1 MAERVVLNNLKD
13 SEFNEAVETAV
24 RYLKSGEVIIA
35 AAEHG
40 YVYLADAFDKD
51 AVKAI
56 HILRGDRT
64 NVVAQVFIGDIKVL
78 TGITAR
84 LTQEQ
89 DNLLKAF
96 WPGLLSV
103 TMKSQLALSW
113 DLGDERRLGKVN
125 VRLPNRKF
133 LNAILLKTGPLA
145 VASVALTGE
154 SAILDLKK
162 LSIYESDIGVVFDEG
177 QLASGQL
184 STWIDISENEITVVR
199 VGDISLEKLRSIVPT
214 ISTPNL

>member
-1 MAERVVLNNLKD
+1 MAERVLLDNLDD
-13 SEFNEAVETAV
+13 SKFNEAVDTAV
-24 RYLKSGEVIIA
+24 RYIKSGEVIIA

-84 LTQEQ
+84 LTQEH
-89 DNLLKAF
+89 DNLLRAF

-154 SAILDLKK
+154 SVVLDLTKV
-162 LSIYESDIGVVFDEG
+162 SIYESDIGVIFDEG
-177 QLASGQL
+177 QLESGQL
-184 STWIDISENEITVVR
+184 STWIDLSENETTVIR
-199 VGDISLEKLRSIVPT
+199 VGDISLEQLRSIVPT

>member
-1 MAERVVLNNLKD
+1 MAERVLLDNLED
-13 SEFNEAVETAV
+13 SKFNEAVDTAV
-24 RYLKSGEVIIA
+24 RYIKSGEVIIA

-84 LTQEQ
+84 LTQEH
-89 DNLLKAF
+89 DNLLEAF

-133 LNAILLKTGPLA
+133 LNAILVKTGPLA
-145 VASVALTGE
+145 VGSVALTGE
-154 SAILDLKK
+154 SAILDLTKV
-162 LSIYESDIGVVFDEG
+162 SIYESDIGVIFDEG
-177 QLASGQL
+177 QLESGQL
-184 STWIDISENEITVVR
+184 STWVDISENEITVIR
-199 VGDISLEKLRSIVPT
+199 VGDISLEQLRSIVPT

>member
-1 MAERVVLNNLKD
+1 MAERVLLDNLED
-13 SEFNEAVETAV
+13 SKFNEAVDTAV
-24 RYLKSGEVIIA
+24 RYIKSGEVIIA

-78 TGITAR
+78 SGITAR

-145 VASVALTGE
+145 AASVALTGE
-154 SAILDLKK
+154 SAILDLTKV
-162 LSIYESDIGVVFDEG
+162 SIYESDIGVIFDEG
-177 QLASGQL
+177 QLESGQL
-184 STWIDISENEITVVR
+184 STWIDLSENEITVIR
-199 VGDISLEKLRSIVPT
+199 VGDISLEQLRSIVPT

>member
-1 MAERVVLNNLKD
+1 MAERVLVDNLED
-13 SEFNEAVETAV
+13 SKFNEAVDTAV
-24 RYLKSGEVIIA
+24 RYIKSGEVIIA

-145 VASVALTGE
+145 AASVALTGE
-154 SAILDLKK
+154 SAILDLTKV
-162 LSIYESDIGVVFDEG
+162 SIYESDIGVIFDEG
-177 QLASGQL
+177 QLESGQL
-184 STWIDISENEITVVR
+184 STWIDLSENEITVIR
-199 VGDISLEKLRSIVPT
+199 VGDISLEQLRSIVPT

>member
-1 MAERVVLNNLKD
+1 MAERVLLDNLED
-13 SEFNEAVETAV
+13 SKFNEAVDTAV
-24 RYLKSGEVIIA
+24 RYIKSGEVIIA

-84 LTQEQ
+84 LTQEH
-89 DNLLKAF
+89 DNLLEAF

-133 LNAILLKTGPLA
+133 LNAILVKTGPLA
-145 VASVALTGE
+145 VGSVALTGE
-154 SAILDLKK
+154 SAILDLTKV
-162 LSIYESDIGVVFDEG
+162 SIYESDIGVIFDEG
-177 QLASGQL
+177 QLESGQL
-184 STWIDISENEITVVR
+184 STWVDISENEITVIR
-199 VGDISLEKLRSIVPT
+199 VGDISLEQLHSIVPT

>member
-1 MAERVVLNNLKD
+1 MAERVLLDNLDD
-13 SEFNEAVETAV
+13 SKFNEAVDTAV
-24 RYLKSGEVIIA
+24 RYIKSGEVIIA

-84 LTQEQ
+84 LTQEH

-145 VASVALTGE
+145 AASVALTGG
-154 SAILDLKK
+154 SAILDLTKV
-162 LSIYESDIGVVFDEG
+162 SIYESDIGVIFDEG
-177 QLASGQL
+177 QLESGQL
-184 STWIDISENEITVVR
+184 STWIDLSENEITVIR
-199 VGDISLEKLRSIVPT
+199 VGDISLEQLRSIVPT

>member
-1 MAERVVLNNLKD
+1 MAERVLLTNLKD
-13 SEFNEAVETAV
+13 SEFNEAVDTAV

-154 SAILDLKK
+154 SAILDLTKV
-162 LSIYESDIGVVFDEG
+162 SIYESDIGVIFDEG
-177 QLASGQL
+177 KLESGQL
-184 STWIDISENEITVVR
+184 STWVDISENEITVIR
-199 VGDISLEKLRSIVPT
+199 VGDISLEQLRSIVPT

>member
-24 RYLKSGEVIIA
+24 RYIKSGEVIIA

-78 TGITAR
+78 TGISAR

-89 DNLLKAF
+89 ENLLNTF

-145 VASVALTGE
+145 AASVALTGE
-154 SAILDLKK
+154 SAILDLTKVP
-162 LSIYESDIGVVFDEG
+162 IYESDIGVIFDEG
-177 QLASGQL
+177 KLESGQL
-184 STWIDISENEITVVR
+184 STWIDLSENEITVVR
-199 VGDISLEKLRSIVPT
+199 VGDISLEQLRSIVPT

>member
-1 MAERVVLNNLKD
+1 MAERVLVDNLDD
-13 SEFNEAVETAV
+13 SKFNEAVDTAV
-24 RYLKSGEVIIA
+24 RYIKSGEVIIA

-84 LTQEQ
+84 LTQEH

-145 VASVALTGE
+145 AASVALTGE
-154 SAILDLKK
+154 SAILDLTKV
-162 LSIYESDIGVVFDEG
+162 SIYESDIGVIFDEG
-177 QLASGQL
+177 QLESGQL
-184 STWIDISENEITVVR
+184 STWIDLSENEITVIR
-199 VGDISLEKLRSIVPT
+199 VGDISLEQLRSIVPT
-214 ISTPNL
+214 ISSPNL

>member
-1 MAERVVLNNLKD
+1 MAERVLLDNLDD
-13 SEFNEAVETAV
+13 SKFNEAVDTAV
-24 RYLKSGEVIIA
+24 RYIKSGEVIIA

-78 TGITAR
+78 SGITAR
-84 LTQEQ
+84 LTQEH

-214 ISTPNL
+214 ISTHNL

>member
-1 MAERVVLNNLKD
+1 MAERVLLDNLDD
-13 SEFNEAVETAV
+13 SKFNEAVDTAV
-24 RYLKSGEVIIA
+24 RYIKSGEVIIA

-84 LTQEQ
+84 LTQEH
-89 DNLLKAF
+89 DNLLRAF

-199 VGDISLEKLRSIVPT
+199 VGDISLEQLRSIVPT

>member
-1 MAERVVLNNLKD
+1 MAERVLLDNLDD
-13 SEFNEAVETAV
+13 SKFNEAVDTAV
-24 RYLKSGEVIIA
+24 RYIKSGEVIIA

-51 AVKAI
+51 AVKEI

-145 VASVALTGE
+145 AASVALTGE
-154 SAILDLKK
+154 SAILDLTKV
-162 LSIYESDIGVVFDEG
+162 SIYESDIGVIFDEG
-177 QLASGQL
+177 QLESGQL
-184 STWIDISENEITVVR
+184 STWIDLSENEITVIR
-199 VGDISLEKLRSIVPT
+199 VGDISLEQLRSIVPT

>member
-1 MAERVVLNNLKD
+1 MAERVLLDNLDD
-13 SEFNEAVETAV
+13 SKFNEAVDTAV
-24 RYLKSGEVIIA
+24 RYIKSGEVIIA

-84 LTQEQ
+84 LTQEH

-145 VASVALTGE
+145 AASVALTGE
-154 SAILDLKK
+154 SAILDLTKV
-162 LSIYESDIGVVFDEG
+162 SIYESDIGVIFDEG
-177 QLASGQL
+177 QLESGQL
-184 STWIDISENEITVVR
+184 STWIDLSENEITVIR
-199 VGDISLEKLRSIVPT
+199 VGDISLEQLRSIVPT